1 MSTEKEKSKQK
12 IIAVVKEF
20 TNPKHRKLVMEGMN
34 YAQEA
39 EKALIKTEACLKQME
54 MDVNRGN
61 IGNAEKLYR
70 QSFYQYR
77 KTENKKSCVRT
88 GNKGV
93 SQ

>member
-34 YAQEA
+34 YAREA
-39 EKALIKTEACLKQME
+39 EKALIKTEVCLKQME

-61 IGNAEKLYR
+61 IGNAEKL
-70 QSFYQYR
+70 
-77 KTENKKSCVRT
+77 
-88 GNKGV
+88 
-93 SQ
+93 